1 MCRAVHCE
9 KCGKTGW
16 RGCGAHVEQVLA
28 GVPPKDRCQCAG
40 GAQTKGIGDMI
51 KSLFGGGGKK

>member
-1 MCRAVHCE
+1 MCQAVRCE

-28 GVPPKDRCQCAG
+28 GVPQSERCQCSG
-40 GAQTKGIGDMI
+40 GAQTKGLGDAI
-51 KSLFGGGGKK
+51 RSLFGAGKK